1 MATEKRA
8 ADSGLLHGDITQR
21 ILETFFEVYNELG
34 HGFLETV
41 YQSALALALR
51 EAGLEVA
58 REAPVEV
65 FFRRIVIGRFHAD
78 LLVEQ
83 RVVLELKAVRRIMP
97 EHEAQLL
104 HYLRATTLEVG
115 LVLNFGSSPE
125 FKRMVYSGLS
135 RRG

>member
-1 MATEKRA
+1 METEKRTA
-8 ADSGLLHGDITQR
+8 ESGLLHGHITQR
-21 ILETFFEVYNELG
+21 ILEPFFQVSNELG

-41 YQSALALALR
+41 YQSALAVALR
-51 EAGLEVA
+51 ESGLEVA

-65 FFRRIVIGRFHAD
+65 FFRRMVIGRFHAD

-83 RVVLELKAVRRIMP
+83 RVVIELKAVRRIMP

-125 FKRMVYSGLS
+125 FKRMVYSGLAH
-135 RRG
+135 RG